1 MSIAANQIVLA
12 TSQQNP
18 SAAWGLDRLATY
30 LRQISLQSD
39 QLEIQATK
47 LGSVILR
54 LHHDRGMVLVLAKN
68 EIFKGKKKAWSKWR
82 RVNGFTGTTWDQDV
96 RLYEESIWEEIAE
109 MSLTEARIFLGIVK
123 PKIKVVKTSSP
134 KPSPEPEIDI
144 EDIED
149 HEDKTDARRRDRD
162 LSEPQEEEVQDK
174 GLEDYS
180 TAAETLGL
188 IVSSLEELEREGVSS
203 DDLPLIEA
211 AMTILVRLRDA
222 AGKVVSL

>member
-1 MSIAANQIVLA
+1 
-12 TSQQNP
+12 
-18 SAAWGLDRLATY
+18 
-30 LRQISLQSD
+30 
-39 QLEIQATK
+39 
-47 LGSVILR
+47 
-54 LHHDRGMVLVLAKN
+54 
-68 EIFKGKKKAWSKWR
+68 
-82 RVNGFTGTTWDQDV
+82 
-96 RLYEESIWEEIAE
+96 